1 MTAASP
7 PAKPITG
14 WHVLIAIVVFFAVV
28 IGVDTFFMI
37 KAYGTFSGQVASN
50 PYEAGLAFNQ
60 TLALRQREAALGW
73 SASVLKVDE
82 DTVVVRLVDRAGA
95 ALDRLSLTGA
105 LERPATE
112 TGRQVS
118 ISSRWAMAATRRA
131 GVSTGLGTCAPP
143 RATAVTSSSWKPA
156 WWTLSMSASLTLERD
171 LEAFVRRDE
180 AGRGRLELLV
190 TGARCAACIRKIETA
205 VAGLPGVTGARLN
218 LTTGKLAVEL
228 AGNEAHP
235 ERVVETVE
243 GLGYR
248 ACLFDPAEAV
258 SAIDREGRELAVA
271 LGVQA
276 SGPATS

>member
-112 TGRQVS
+112 TGRQVLDFKP
-118 ISSRWAMAATRRA
+118 
-131 GVSTGLGTCAPP
+131 LGDGRYQARGRLDGAWDL
-143 RATAVTSSSWKPA
+143 RATARNSRDVFE
-156 WWTLSMSASLTLERD
+156 LET
-171 LEAFVRRDE
+171 
-180 AGRGRLELLV
+180 RL
-190 TGARCAACIRKIETA
+190 
-205 VAGLPGVTGARLN
+205 
-218 LTTGKLAVEL
+218 VE
-228 AGNEAHP
+228 P
-235 ERVVETVE
+235 
-243 GLGYR
+243 
-248 ACLFDPAEAV
+248 
-258 SAIDREGRELAVA
+258 
-271 LGVQA
+271 VQ
-276 SGPATS
+276 

>member
-1 MTAASP
+1 
-7 PAKPITG
+7 
-14 WHVLIAIVVFFAVV
+14 
-28 IGVDTFFMI
+28 
-37 KAYGTFSGQVASN
+37 
-50 PYEAGLAFNQ
+50 
-60 TLALRQREAALGW
+60 
-73 SASVLKVDE
+73 
-82 DTVVVRLVDRAGA
+82 
-95 ALDRLSLTGA
+95 
-105 LERPATE
+105 
-112 TGRQVS
+112 
-118 ISSRWAMAATRRA
+118 
-131 GVSTGLGTCAPP
+131 
-143 RATAVTSSSWKPA
+143 
-156 WWTLSMSASLTLERD
+156 MSASLTLERD

-271 LGVQA
+271 LGVAGFGAGNVMMFTVPAWAGLFGQELT
-276 SGPATS
+276 PATLDPDVLDGRDRRDAVRVVCWPAVLPVGLGVAAAGQGQYGRADLDRRDPDPDRQLLGDHPWRASTPISTLR